1 MGSRWNLPV
10 ITQNWGIEIHATD
23 SGLYPVLI
31 TIRSIRPFRPGVRPN
46 LARKMIKPDNVALV
60 GFAVLLIGVI
70 LSIGGMLF
78 FNQVYSC
85 LGSLGTACPADVDAR
100 FAWAFPLVIFGGY
113 LILLGGFVTISGY
126 VVSAVKS
133 RT

>member
-1 MGSRWNLPV
+1 MAVEGAASLP
-10 ITQNWGIEIHATD
+10 GIRIVDVAVRFGLSATA
-23 SGLYPVLI
+23 LE
-31 TIRSIRPFRPGVRPN
+31 RH
-46 LARKMIKPDNVALV
+46 VALV

-133 RT
+133 KT